1 MCFRAL
7 VEKGHSVIIIEHHLN
22 IIAAADYVIDLGPEA
37 GEEGGYV
44 IASGTPEEIMKEKR
58 SHTGKALK
66 TVLT

>member
-1 MCFRAL
+1 
-7 VEKGHSVIIIEHHLN
+7 
-22 IIAAADYVIDLGPEA
+22 VIDLGPEA

-44 IASGTPEEIMKEKR
+44 IASGTPEQIMKEKR

>member
-44 IASGTPEEIMKEKR
+44 IASGTPEQIMKEKR